1 MNDEATMDHF
11 TLDSGSLQAQKAARL
26 ARDLME
32 ARAAN
37 TTADEF
43 AKALAVLL
51 DEFFWAAGQRAD
63 LLSRT
68 GYLVAALSAFALDA
82 FTEAVPIVL
91 DEEEIG
97 HPPFE
102 DRERALL
109 LKTIQTLRLNAEEK
123 GVTI

>member
-1 MNDEATMDHF
+1 MDHF
-11 TLDSGSLQAQKAARL
+11 TLDSRSLQAQKAARL

-32 ARAAN
+32 ARAKS
-37 TTADEF
+37 TTAQEF
-43 AKALAVLL
+43 ANALAVLL
-51 DEFFWAAGQRAD
+51 DEFFWAAEQRAE

-91 DEEEIG
+91 DVEEIG
-97 HPPFE
+97 QPPFE
-102 DRERALL
+102 GEERALL
-109 LKTIQTLRLNAEEK
+109 LKTIQALRVSAEEN